1 MRTCHAKLR
10 CFDWD
15 GELHLA
21 KAKRGAQHGDPLEM
35 LIFNLI
41 FNLTTLH
48 LGGRTLAKYP
58 QARASAYADDG
69 CIKGKMRI
77 GLEVLADLKCVLTED
92 GGVEVKVC
100 KTWMLGKGMRQQAA
114 CHVAQEMIKN
124 KRTLATLSRNLALA
138 SFSLFLS
145 VSIHYVSMYIR
156 M

>member
-1 MRTCHAKLR
+1 M
-10 CFDWD
+10 
-15 GELHLA
+15 
-21 KAKRGAQHGDPLEM
+21 
-35 LIFNLI
+35 
-41 FNLTTLH
+41 
-48 LGGRTLAKYP
+48 
-58 QARASAYADDG
+58 
-69 CIKGKMRI
+69 KGKMRI
-77 GLEVLADLKCVLTED
+77 GLEVFADLKCVLTED

-156 M
+156 L

>member
-1 MRTCHAKLR
+1 
-10 CFDWD
+10 
-15 GELHLA
+15 
-21 KAKRGAQHGDPLEM
+21 
-35 LIFNLI
+35 
-41 FNLTTLH
+41 
-48 LGGRTLAKYP
+48 
-58 QARASAYADDG
+58 
-69 CIKGKMRI
+69 MRI

-100 KTWMLGKGMRQQAA
+100 KAWMLGKGMRQQAA

>member
-1 MRTCHAKLR
+1 M
-10 CFDWD
+10 
-15 GELHLA
+15 A
-21 KAKRGAQHGDPLEM
+21 KAKRGGQHGDPLEM

-69 CIKGKMRI
+69 CIKGKMGI
-77 GLEVLADLKCVLTED
+77 GLEVLADPKCVLTED

-100 KTWMLGKGMRQQAA
+100 KAWMLGKGMRQQAA

-145 VSIHYVSMYIR
+145 VSIHYVSRYIR